1 MSDDDSAMLRN
12 RAMIVNNLAML
23 VKNKCNVS
31 ASLGGKETLL
41 TVLIAINHKEGT
53 IVLDYG
59 SSDFLNKKLLSVK
72 NPQFNT
78 VFNGIQVSFHVDQ
91 VRVGKYKGA
100 DCFMISIPD
109 SLYWYNRREY
119 YRVETPTLNP
129 AYIEV
134 ELAEPEENSSLEYKE
149 AFAVAIAKINDKL
162 LAAIQ
167 AEIAEE
173 QQAWQRAYQKMTI
186 DSKIKAKR
194 ERQIFEE
201 EREANPVVPDPKMAK
216 IVRLNLSDISMS
228 GCKLTNVDPEFSFFF
243 QEQSIFDDR
252 PLVMPHTTVKVTF
265 KVVSVRPGVTDKP
278 VGAANKPESFEE
290 LIGVEFLD
298 LPQSIEGAILRYV
311 QDIERQSGLLNN
323 A

>member
-59 SSDFLNKKLLSVK
+59 SSAYLNKKLLAVK
-72 NPQFNT
+72 NPKFNT
-78 VFNGIQVSFHVDQ
+78 VFNGIQVAFHVDQ
-91 VRVGKYKGA
+91 VTIGKFKGA
-100 DCFMISIPD
+100 DCFMIDIPD

-119 YRVETPTLNP
+119 YRVDTPTLNP
-129 AYIEV
+129 AYIEI
-134 ELAEPEENSSLEYKE
+134 EIAEPEEDAKLEYKE
-149 AFAVAIAKINDKL
+149 AYALATAKIQQKL

-167 AEIAEE
+167 EEIAEE

-194 ERQIFEE
+194 ERAIFEE
-201 EREANPVVPDPKMAK
+201 EREANPVVPDPKLAR
-216 IVRLNLSDISMS
+216 IIRLNLSDISMS
-228 GCKLTNVDPEFSFFF
+228 GCKLINTDPEFSYFL
-243 QEQSIFDDR
+243 QEQAIFDDR
-252 PLVMPHTTVKVTF
+252 PFVMPHVTVDVSF
-265 KVVSVRPGVTDKP
+265 KVLSVRLGVAFRAED
-278 VGAANKPESFEE
+278 FEE
-290 LIGVEFLD
+290 LVGVTFLD
-298 LPQSIEGAILRYV
+298 IPQSIEGAVLRYV

>member
-41 TVLIAINHKEGT
+41 AVLIAINHKEGT

-59 SSDFLNKKLLSVK
+59 SSAYLNKKLLAVK
-72 NPQFNT
+72 NPKFNT
-78 VFNGIQVSFHVDQ
+78 VFNGIQVAFHVDQ
-91 VRVGKYKGA
+91 VTIGKFKGA
-100 DCFMISIPD
+100 DCFMIDIPD

-119 YRVETPTLNP
+119 YRVDTPTLNP
-129 AYIEV
+129 AYIDIEI
-134 ELAEPEENSSLEYKE
+134 AEPEEDAKLEYKE
-149 AFAVAIAKINDKL
+149 AYALATAKIQQKL

-167 AEIAEE
+167 EEIAEE

-194 ERQIFEE
+194 ERAIFDE
-201 EREANPVVPDPKMAK
+201 EREANPVMPDPKLARM
-216 IVRLNLSDISMS
+216 VRLNLSDISMS
-228 GCKLTNVDPEFSFFF
+228 GCKLINTDPEFSFFL
-243 QEQSIFDDR
+243 QEQAIFDDR
-252 PLVMPHTTVKVTF
+252 PFVMPHVTVEVSF
-265 KVVSVRPGVTDKP
+265 KILSVRLGVAFRAED
-278 VGAANKPESFEE
+278 FEE
-290 LIGVEFLD
+290 LVGVTFLD
-298 LPQSIEGAILRYV
+298 IPQSIEGAVLRYV

>member
-1 MSDDDSAMLRN
+1 
-12 RAMIVNNLAML
+12 MIVNNLAML

-59 SSDFLNKKLLSVK
+59 SSAYLNKKLLAVR
-72 NPQFNT
+72 NPKFNT
-78 VFNGIQVSFHVDQ
+78 VFNGIQVAFHVDQ
-91 VRVGKYKGA
+91 VTIGKFKGA
-100 DCFMISIPD
+100 DCFMIDIPD

-119 YRVETPTLNP
+119 YRVDTPTLNP
-129 AYIEV
+129 AYIEI
-134 ELAEPEENSSLEYKE
+134 EIAEPEEDAKLEYKE
-149 AFAVAIAKINDKL
+149 AYALATAKIQQKL

-167 AEIAEE
+167 EEIAEE

-194 ERQIFEE
+194 ERAIFEE
-201 EREANPVVPDPKMAK
+201 EREANPVVPDPKLAR
-216 IVRLNLSDISMS
+216 IIRLNLSDISMS
-228 GCKLTNVDPEFSFFF
+228 GCKLINSDPEFSYFL
-243 QEQSIFDDR
+243 QEQTIFDDR
-252 PLVMPHTTVKVTF
+252 PFVMPHVTVEVSF
-265 KVVSVRPGVTDKP
+265 KILSVRLGVAFRAED
-278 VGAANKPESFEE
+278 FEE
-290 LIGVEFLD
+290 LVGVTFLD
-298 LPQSIEGAILRYV
+298 IPQSIEGAILRYV

>member
-59 SSDFLNKKLLSVK
+59 SSAYLNKKLLAVK
-72 NPQFNT
+72 NPKFNT
-78 VFNGIQVSFHVDQ
+78 VFNGIQVAFHVDQ
-91 VRVGKYKGA
+91 VTIGKFKGA
-100 DCFMISIPD
+100 DCFMIDIPD

-119 YRVETPTLNP
+119 YRVDTPTLNP
-129 AYIEV
+129 AYIEI
-134 ELAEPEENSSLEYKE
+134 EIAEPEEDAKLEYKE
-149 AFAVAIAKINDKL
+149 AYALATAKIQQKL

-167 AEIAEE
+167 EEIAEE

-194 ERQIFEE
+194 ERAIFEE
-201 EREANPVVPDPKMAK
+201 EREANPVVPDPKLARM
-216 IVRLNLSDISMS
+216 VRLNLSDISMS
-228 GCKLTNVDPEFSFFF
+228 GCKLINSDPEFSYFL
-243 QEQSIFDDR
+243 QEQTIFDDR
-252 PLVMPHTTVKVTF
+252 PFVMPHVTVEVSF
-265 KVVSVRPGVTDKP
+265 KILSVRLGVAFRAED
-278 VGAANKPESFEE
+278 FEE
-290 LIGVEFLD
+290 LVGVTFLD
-298 LPQSIEGAILRYV
+298 IPQSIEGAILRYV

>member
-59 SSDFLNKKLLSVK
+59 SSAYLNKKLLAVK
-72 NPQFNT
+72 NPKFNT
-78 VFNGIQVSFHVDQ
+78 VFNGIQVAFHVDQ
-91 VRVGKYKGA
+91 VTIGKFKGA
-100 DCFMISIPD
+100 DCFMIDIPD

-119 YRVETPTLNP
+119 YRVDTPTLNP
-129 AYIEV
+129 AYIEI
-134 ELAEPEENSSLEYKE
+134 EIAEPEEDAKLEYKE
-149 AFAVAIAKINDKL
+149 AYALATAKIQQKL

-167 AEIAEE
+167 EEIAEE

-194 ERQIFEE
+194 ERAIFEE
-201 EREANPVVPDPKMAK
+201 EREANPVVPDPKLAR
-216 IVRLNLSDISMS
+216 IIRLNLSDISMS
-228 GCKLTNVDPEFSFFF
+228 GCKLINSDPEFSYFL
-243 QEQSIFDDR
+243 QEQAIFDDR
-252 PLVMPHTTVKVTF
+252 PFVMPHVTVEVSF
-265 KVVSVRPGVTDKP
+265 KILSVRLGVAFRAED
-278 VGAANKPESFEE
+278 FEE
-290 LIGVEFLD
+290 LVGVTFLD
-298 LPQSIEGAILRYV
+298 IPQSIEGAILRYV

>member
-23 VKNKCNVS
+23 VKNKSNVS

-59 SSDFLNKKLLSVK
+59 SSDYLNKKLLSVK
-72 NPQFNT
+72 NPKFNT
-78 VFNGIQVSFHVDQ
+78 TFNGIQVAFHVDQ
-91 VRVGKYKGA
+91 VTIGKYKGA
-100 DCFMISIPD
+100 DCFMIDIPD

-119 YRVETPTLNP
+119 YRVDTPTLNP
-129 AYIEV
+129 AYIEI
-134 ELAEPEENSSLEYKE
+134 ELAEPEEDAKLEYKE
-149 AFAVAIAKINDKL
+149 AFALATAKINQKL
-162 LAAIQ
+162 LTDIQ
-167 AEIAEE
+167 NEIAEE

-194 ERQIFEE
+194 ERAIFEE
-201 EREANPVVPDPKMAK
+201 EREANPVVPDPKLARV
-216 IVRLNLSDISMS
+216 VRLSLSDISMS
-228 GCKLTNVDPEFSFFF
+228 GCKLTNVDPEFSYFL
-243 QEQSIFDDR
+243 QEQTIFDDR
-252 PLVMPHTTVKVTF
+252 PLVMPHVTVEVSF
-265 KVVSVRPGVTDKP
+265 KVVSLRLGVAFRAED
-278 VGAANKPESFEE
+278 FEE
-290 LIGVEFLD
+290 LAGVEFLD

>member
-59 SSDFLNKKLLSVK
+59 SSAYLNKKLLAVK
-72 NPQFNT
+72 NPKFNT
-78 VFNGIQVSFHVDQ
+78 VFNGIQVAFHVDQ
-91 VRVGKYKGA
+91 VTIGKFKGA
-100 DCFMISIPD
+100 DCFMIDIPD

-119 YRVETPTLNP
+119 YRVDTPTLNP
-129 AYIEV
+129 AYIEI
-134 ELAEPEENSSLEYKE
+134 EIAEPEEDAKLEYKE
-149 AFAVAIAKINDKL
+149 AYALATAKIQQKL

-167 AEIAEE
+167 EEIAEE

-194 ERQIFEE
+194 ERAIFEE
-201 EREANPVVPDPKMAK
+201 EREANPVVPDPKLARM
-216 IVRLNLSDISMS
+216 VRLNLSDISMS
-228 GCKLTNVDPEFSFFF
+228 GCKLINSDPEFSYFL
-243 QEQSIFDDR
+243 QEQTIFDDR
-252 PLVMPHTTVKVTF
+252 PFVMPHVTVEVSF
-265 KVVSVRPGVTDKP
+265 KILSVRLGVAFRAED
-278 VGAANKPESFEE
+278 FEE
-290 LIGVEFLD
+290 LVGVAFLD
-298 LPQSIEGAILRYV
+298 IPQSIEGAILRYV

>member
-59 SSDFLNKKLLSVK
+59 SSAYLNKKLLAVK
-72 NPQFNT
+72 NPKFNT
-78 VFNGIQVSFHVDQ
+78 VFIGIQVAFHVDQ
-91 VRVGKYKGA
+91 VTIGKFKGA
-100 DCFMISIPD
+100 DCFMIDIPD

-119 YRVETPTLNP
+119 YRVDTPTLNP
-129 AYIEV
+129 AYIEI
-134 ELAEPEENSSLEYKE
+134 EIAEPEEDAKLEYKE
-149 AFAVAIAKINDKL
+149 AYALATAKIQQKL

-167 AEIAEE
+167 EEIAEE

-194 ERQIFEE
+194 ERAIFDE
-201 EREANPVVPDPKMAK
+201 EREANPVVPDPKLARV
-216 IVRLNLSDISMS
+216 VRLNLSDISMS
-228 GCKLTNVDPEFSFFF
+228 GCKLINTDPEFSYFL
-243 QEQSIFDDR
+243 QEQTIFDDR
-252 PLVMPHTTVKVTF
+252 PFVMPHVTVEVSF
-265 KVVSVRPGVTDKP
+265 KVLSVRLGVAFRAED
-278 VGAANKPESFEE
+278 FEE
-290 LIGVEFLD
+290 LVGVTFLD
-298 LPQSIEGAILRYV
+298 IPQSIEGAVLRYV

>member
-59 SSDFLNKKLLSVK
+59 SSAYLNKKLLAVK
-72 NPQFNT
+72 NPKFNT
-78 VFNGIQVSFHVDQ
+78 VFNGIQVAFHVDQ
-91 VRVGKYKGA
+91 VTIGKFKGA
-100 DCFMISIPD
+100 DCFMIDIPD

-119 YRVETPTLNP
+119 YRVDTPTLNP
-129 AYIEV
+129 AYIEI
-134 ELAEPEENSSLEYKE
+134 EIAEPEEDAKLEYKE
-149 AFAVAIAKINDKL
+149 AYALATAKIQQKL

-167 AEIAEE
+167 EEIAEE

-194 ERQIFEE
+194 ERAIFDE
-201 EREANPVVPDPKMAK
+201 EREANPVMPDPKLARM
-216 IVRLNLSDISMS
+216 VRLNLSDISMS
-228 GCKLTNVDPEFSFFF
+228 GCKLINTDPEFSYFL
-243 QEQSIFDDR
+243 QEQTIFDDR
-252 PLVMPHTTVKVTF
+252 PFVMPHVTVEVSF
-265 KVVSVRPGVTDKP
+265 KVLSVRLGVAFRAED
-278 VGAANKPESFEE
+278 FEE
-290 LIGVEFLD
+290 LVGVTFLD
-298 LPQSIEGAILRYV
+298 IPQSIEGAVLRYV

>member
-59 SSDFLNKKLLSVK
+59 SSAYLNKKLLAVK
-72 NPQFNT
+72 NPKFNT
-78 VFNGIQVSFHVDQ
+78 VFNGIQVAFHVDQ
-91 VRVGKYKGA
+91 VTIGKFKGA
-100 DCFMISIPD
+100 DCFMIDIPD

-119 YRVETPTLNP
+119 YRVDTPTLNP
-129 AYIEV
+129 AYIEI
-134 ELAEPEENSSLEYKE
+134 EIAEPEEDAKLEYKE
-149 AFAVAIAKINDKL
+149 AYALATAKIQQKL

-167 AEIAEE
+167 EEIAEE

-194 ERQIFEE
+194 ERAIFEE
-201 EREANPVVPDPKMAK
+201 EREANPVVPDPKLARM
-216 IVRLNLSDISMS
+216 VRLNLSDISMS
-228 GCKLTNVDPEFSFFF
+228 GCKLINSDPEFSYFL
-243 QEQSIFDDR
+243 QEQAIFDDR
-252 PLVMPHTTVKVTF
+252 PFVMPHVTVEVSF
-265 KVVSVRPGVTDKP
+265 KILSVRLGVAFRAED
-278 VGAANKPESFEE
+278 FEE
-290 LIGVEFLD
+290 LVGVTFLD
-298 LPQSIEGAILRYV
+298 IPQSIEGAVLRYV

>member
-59 SSDFLNKKLLSVK
+59 SSAYLNKKLLAVK
-72 NPQFNT
+72 NPKFNT
-78 VFNGIQVSFHVDQ
+78 VFNGIQVAFHVDQ
-91 VRVGKYKGA
+91 VTIGKFKGA
-100 DCFMISIPD
+100 DCFMIDIPD

-119 YRVETPTLNP
+119 YRVDTPTLNP
-129 AYIEV
+129 AYIDIEI
-134 ELAEPEENSSLEYKE
+134 AEPEEDAKLEYKE
-149 AFAVAIAKINDKL
+149 AYALATAKIQQKL

-167 AEIAEE
+167 EEIAEE

-194 ERQIFEE
+194 ERAIFEE
-201 EREANPVVPDPKMAK
+201 EREANPVVPDPKLARM
-216 IVRLNLSDISMS
+216 VRLNLSDISMS
-228 GCKLTNVDPEFSFFF
+228 GCKLINSDPEFSYFL
-243 QEQSIFDDR
+243 QEQAIFDDR
-252 PLVMPHTTVKVTF
+252 PFVMPHVTVEVSF
-265 KVVSVRPGVTDKP
+265 KILSVRLGVAFRAED
-278 VGAANKPESFEE
+278 FEE
-290 LIGVEFLD
+290 LVGVTFLD
-298 LPQSIEGAILRYV
+298 IPQSIEGAILRYV

>member
-59 SSDFLNKKLLSVK
+59 SSAYLNKKLLAVK
-72 NPQFNT
+72 NPKFNT
-78 VFNGIQVSFHVDQ
+78 VFNGIQVAFHVDQ
-91 VRVGKYKGA
+91 VTIGKFKGA
-100 DCFMISIPD
+100 DCFMIDIPD

-119 YRVETPTLNP
+119 YRVDTPTLNP
-129 AYIEV
+129 AYIEI
-134 ELAEPEENSSLEYKE
+134 EIAEPEEDAKLEYKE
-149 AFAVAIAKINDKL
+149 AYALATAKIQQKL

-167 AEIAEE
+167 EEIAEE

-194 ERQIFEE
+194 ERAIFEE
-201 EREANPVVPDPKMAK
+201 EREANPVVPDPKLARM
-216 IVRLNLSDISMS
+216 VRLNLSDISMS
-228 GCKLTNVDPEFSFFF
+228 GCKLINSDPEFSYFL
-243 QEQSIFDDR
+243 QEQTIFDDR
-252 PLVMPHTTVKVTF
+252 PFVMPHVTVEVSF
-265 KVVSVRPGVTDKP
+265 KILSVRLGVAFRAED
-278 VGAANKPESFEE
+278 FEE
-290 LIGVEFLD
+290 LVGVTFLD
-298 LPQSIEGAILRYV
+298 IPQSIEGAVLRYV

>member
-59 SSDFLNKKLLSVK
+59 SSAYLNKKLLAVK
-72 NPQFNT
+72 NPKFNT
-78 VFNGIQVSFHVDQ
+78 VFNGIQVAFHVDQ
-91 VRVGKYKGA
+91 VTIGKFKGA
-100 DCFMISIPD
+100 DCFMIDIPD

-119 YRVETPTLNP
+119 YRVDTPTLNP
-129 AYIEV
+129 AYIEI
-134 ELAEPEENSSLEYKE
+134 EIAEPEEDAKLEYKE
-149 AFAVAIAKINDKL
+149 AYALATAKIQQKL

-167 AEIAEE
+167 EEIAEE

-194 ERQIFEE
+194 ERAIFDE
-201 EREANPVVPDPKMAK
+201 EREANPVVPDPKLARV
-216 IVRLNLSDISMS
+216 VRLNLSDISMS
-228 GCKLTNVDPEFSFFF
+228 GCKLINTDPEFSYFL
-243 QEQSIFDDR
+243 QEQTIFDDR
-252 PLVMPHTTVKVTF
+252 PFVMPHVTVEVSF
-265 KVVSVRPGVTDKP
+265 KILSVRLGVAFRAED
-278 VGAANKPESFEE
+278 FEE
-290 LIGVEFLD
+290 LVGVTFLD
-298 LPQSIEGAILRYV
+298 IPQSIEGAILRYV

>member
-59 SSDFLNKKLLSVK
+59 SSAYLNKKLLAVK
-72 NPQFNT
+72 NPKFNT
-78 VFNGIQVSFHVDQ
+78 VFNGIQVAFHVDQ
-91 VRVGKYKGA
+91 VTIGKFKGA
-100 DCFMISIPD
+100 DCFMIDIPD

-119 YRVETPTLNP
+119 YRVDTPTLNP
-129 AYIEV
+129 AYIDIEI
-134 ELAEPEENSSLEYKE
+134 AEPEEDAKLEYKE
-149 AFAVAIAKINDKL
+149 AYALATAKIQQKL

-167 AEIAEE
+167 EEIAEE

-194 ERQIFEE
+194 ERAIFDE
-201 EREANPVVPDPKMAK
+201 EREANPVMPDPKLARM
-216 IVRLNLSDISMS
+216 VRLNLSDISMS
-228 GCKLTNVDPEFSFFF
+228 GCKLINSDPEFSYFL
-243 QEQSIFDDR
+243 QEQAIFDDR
-252 PLVMPHTTVKVTF
+252 PFVMPHVTVEVSF
-265 KVVSVRPGVTDKP
+265 KILSVRLGVAFRAED
-278 VGAANKPESFEE
+278 FEE
-290 LIGVEFLD
+290 LVGVTFLD
-298 LPQSIEGAILRYV
+298 IPQSIEGAILRYV

>member
-1 MSDDDSAMLRN
+1 
-12 RAMIVNNLAML
+12 MIVNNLAML

-59 SSDFLNKKLLSVK
+59 SSAYLNKKLLAVK
-72 NPQFNT
+72 NPKFNT
-78 VFNGIQVSFHVDQ
+78 VFNGIQVAFHVDQ
-91 VRVGKYKGA
+91 VTIGKFKGA
-100 DCFMISIPD
+100 DCFMIDIPD

-119 YRVETPTLNP
+119 YRVDTPTLNP
-129 AYIEV
+129 AYIEI
-134 ELAEPEENSSLEYKE
+134 EIAEPEEDAKLEYKE
-149 AFAVAIAKINDKL
+149 AYALATAKIQQKL

-167 AEIAEE
+167 EEIAEE

-194 ERQIFEE
+194 ERAIFEE
-201 EREANPVVPDPKMAK
+201 EREANPVVPDPKLAR
-216 IVRLNLSDISMS
+216 IIRLNLSDISMS
-228 GCKLTNVDPEFSFFF
+228 GCKLINSDPEFSYFL
-243 QEQSIFDDR
+243 QEQTIFDDR
-252 PLVMPHTTVKVTF
+252 PFVMPHVTVDVSF
-265 KVVSVRPGVTDKP
+265 KVLSVRLGVAFRAED
-278 VGAANKPESFEE
+278 FEE
-290 LIGVEFLD
+290 LVGVAFLD
-298 LPQSIEGAILRYV
+298 IPQSIEGAILRYV

>member
-59 SSDFLNKKLLSVK
+59 SSAYLNKKLLAVK
-72 NPQFNT
+72 NPKFNT
-78 VFNGIQVSFHVDQ
+78 VFNGIQVAFHVDQ
-91 VRVGKYKGA
+91 VTIGKFKGA
-100 DCFMISIPD
+100 DCFMIDIPD

-119 YRVETPTLNP
+119 YRVDTPTLNP
-129 AYIEV
+129 AYIEI
-134 ELAEPEENSSLEYKE
+134 EIAEPEEDAKLEYKE
-149 AFAVAIAKINDKL
+149 AYALATAKIQQKL

-167 AEIAEE
+167 EEIAEE

-194 ERQIFEE
+194 ERAIFEE
-201 EREANPVVPDPKMAK
+201 EREANPVVPDPKLAR
-216 IVRLNLSDISMS
+216 IIRLNLSDISMS
-228 GCKLTNVDPEFSFFF
+228 GCKLINSDPEFSYFL
-243 QEQSIFDDR
+243 QEQAIFDDR
-252 PLVMPHTTVKVTF
+252 PFVMPHVTVEVSF
-265 KVVSVRPGVTDKP
+265 KILSVRLGVAFRAED
-278 VGAANKPESFEE
+278 FEE
-290 LIGVEFLD
+290 LVGVAFLD
-298 LPQSIEGAILRYV
+298 IPQSIEGAILRYV

>member
-1 MSDDDSAMLRN
+1 
-12 RAMIVNNLAML
+12 MIVNNLAML

-59 SSDFLNKKLLSVK
+59 SSAYLNKKLLAVK
-72 NPQFNT
+72 NPKFNT
-78 VFNGIQVSFHVDQ
+78 VFNGIQVAFHVDQ
-91 VRVGKYKGA
+91 VTIGKFKGA
-100 DCFMISIPD
+100 DCFMIDIPD

-119 YRVETPTLNP
+119 YRVDTPTLNP
-129 AYIEV
+129 AYIEI
-134 ELAEPEENSSLEYKE
+134 EIAEPEEDAKLEYKE
-149 AFAVAIAKINDKL
+149 AYALATAKIQQKL

-167 AEIAEE
+167 EEIAEE

-194 ERQIFEE
+194 ERAIFEE
-201 EREANPVVPDPKMAK
+201 EREANPVVPDPKLAR
-216 IVRLNLSDISMS
+216 IIRLNLSDISMS
-228 GCKLTNVDPEFSFFF
+228 GCKLINSDPEFSYFL
-243 QEQSIFDDR
+243 QEQTIFDDR
-252 PLVMPHTTVKVTF
+252 PFVMPHVTVEVSF
-265 KVVSVRPGVTDKP
+265 KILSVRLGVAFRAED
-278 VGAANKPESFEE
+278 FEE
-290 LIGVEFLD
+290 LVGVTFLD
-298 LPQSIEGAILRYV
+298 IPQSIEGAILRYV

>member
-59 SSDFLNKKLLSVK
+59 SSAYLNKKLLNVK
-72 NPQFNT
+72 NPKFNT
-78 VFNGIQVSFHVDQ
+78 VFNGIQVAFHVDQ
-91 VRVGKYKGA
+91 VTIGKFKGA
-100 DCFMISIPD
+100 DCFMIDIPD

-119 YRVETPTLNP
+119 YRVDTPTLNP
-129 AYIEV
+129 AYIEI
-134 ELAEPEENSSLEYKE
+134 EIAEPEEDAKLEYKE
-149 AFAVAIAKINDKL
+149 AYALATAKIQQKL

-167 AEIAEE
+167 EEIAEE

-194 ERQIFEE
+194 ERAIFDE
-201 EREANPVVPDPKMAK
+201 EREANPVMPDPKLARM
-216 IVRLNLSDISMS
+216 VRLNLSDISMS
-228 GCKLTNVDPEFSFFF
+228 GCKLINTDPEFSYFL
-243 QEQSIFDDR
+243 QEQAIFDDR
-252 PLVMPHTTVKVTF
+252 PFVMPHVTVEVSF
-265 KVVSVRPGVTDKP
+265 KILSVRLGVAFRAED
-278 VGAANKPESFEE
+278 FEE
-290 LIGVEFLD
+290 LVGVTFLD
-298 LPQSIEGAILRYV
+298 IPQSIEGAVLRYV

>member
-59 SSDFLNKKLLSVK
+59 SSAYLNKKLLAVK
-72 NPQFNT
+72 NPKFNT
-78 VFNGIQVSFHVDQ
+78 VFNGIQVAFHVDQ
-91 VRVGKYKGA
+91 VTIGKFKGA
-100 DCFMISIPD
+100 DCFMIDIPD

-119 YRVETPTLNP
+119 YRVDTPTLNP
-129 AYIEV
+129 AYIEI
-134 ELAEPEENSSLEYKE
+134 EIAEPEEDAKLEYKE
-149 AFAVAIAKINDKL
+149 AYALATAKIQQKL

-167 AEIAEE
+167 EEIAEE

-194 ERQIFEE
+194 ERAIFEE
-201 EREANPVVPDPKMAK
+201 EREANPVVPDPKLARM
-216 IVRLNLSDISMS
+216 VRLNLSDISMS
-228 GCKLTNVDPEFSFFF
+228 GCKLINTDPEFSYFL
-243 QEQSIFDDR
+243 QEQTIFDDR
-252 PLVMPHTTVKVTF
+252 PFVMPHVTVEVSF
-265 KVVSVRPGVTDKP
+265 KILSVRLGVAFRAED
-278 VGAANKPESFEE
+278 FEE
-290 LIGVEFLD
+290 LVGVTFLD
-298 LPQSIEGAILRYV
+298 IPQSIEGAILRYV

>member
-59 SSDFLNKKLLSVK
+59 SSAYLNKKLLAVK
-72 NPQFNT
+72 NPKFNT
-78 VFNGIQVSFHVDQ
+78 VFNGIQVAFHVDQ
-91 VRVGKYKGA
+91 VTIGKFKGA
-100 DCFMISIPD
+100 DCFMIDIPD

-119 YRVETPTLNP
+119 YRVDTPTLNP
-129 AYIEV
+129 AYIDIEI
-134 ELAEPEENSSLEYKE
+134 AEPEEDAKLEYKE
-149 AFAVAIAKINDKL
+149 AYALATAKIQQKL

-167 AEIAEE
+167 EEIAEE

-194 ERQIFEE
+194 ERAIFEE
-201 EREANPVVPDPKMAK
+201 EREANPVVPDPKLARV
-216 IVRLNLSDISMS
+216 VRLNLSDISMS
-228 GCKLTNVDPEFSFFF
+228 GCKLINTDPEFSYFL
-243 QEQSIFDDR
+243 QEQAIFDDR
-252 PLVMPHTTVKVTF
+252 PFVMPHVTVEVSF
-265 KVVSVRPGVTDKP
+265 KILSVRLGVAFRAED
-278 VGAANKPESFEE
+278 FEE
-290 LIGVEFLD
+290 LVGVTFLD
-298 LPQSIEGAILRYV
+298 IPQSIEGAVLRYV

>member
-59 SSDFLNKKLLSVK
+59 SSAYLNKKLLAVK
-72 NPQFNT
+72 NPKFNT
-78 VFNGIQVSFHVDQ
+78 VFNGIQVAFHVDQ
-91 VRVGKYKGA
+91 VTIGKFKGA
-100 DCFMISIPD
+100 DCFMIDIPD

-119 YRVETPTLNP
+119 YRVDTPTLNP
-129 AYIEV
+129 AYIEI
-134 ELAEPEENSSLEYKE
+134 EIAEPEEDAKLEYKE
-149 AFAVAIAKINDKL
+149 AYALATAKIQQKL

-167 AEIAEE
+167 EEIAEE

-194 ERQIFEE
+194 ERAIFEE
-201 EREANPVVPDPKMAK
+201 EREANPVVPDPKLARM
-216 IVRLNLSDISMS
+216 VRLNLSDISMS
-228 GCKLTNVDPEFSFFF
+228 GCKLINSDPEFSYFL
-243 QEQSIFDDR
+243 QEQTIFDDR
-252 PLVMPHTTVKVTF
+252 PFVMPHVTVDVSF
-265 KVVSVRPGVTDKP
+265 KVLSVRLGVAFRAED
-278 VGAANKPESFEE
+278 FEE
-290 LIGVEFLD
+290 LVGVAFLD
-298 LPQSIEGAILRYV
+298 IPQSIEGAILRYV

>member
-59 SSDFLNKKLLSVK
+59 SSAYLNKKLLAVK
-72 NPQFNT
+72 NPKFNT
-78 VFNGIQVSFHVDQ
+78 VFNGIQVAFHVDQ
-91 VRVGKYKGA
+91 VTIGKFKGA
-100 DCFMISIPD
+100 DCFMIDIPD

-119 YRVETPTLNP
+119 YRVDTPTLNP
-129 AYIEV
+129 AYIEI
-134 ELAEPEENSSLEYKE
+134 EIAEPEEDAKLEYKE
-149 AFAVAIAKINDKL
+149 AYALATAKIQQKL

-167 AEIAEE
+167 EEIAEE

-194 ERQIFEE
+194 ERAIFEE
-201 EREANPVVPDPKMAK
+201 EREANPVVPDPKLAR
-216 IVRLNLSDISMS
+216 IIRLNLSDISMS
-228 GCKLTNVDPEFSFFF
+228 GCKLINSDPEFSYFL
-243 QEQSIFDDR
+243 QEQAIFDDR
-252 PLVMPHTTVKVTF
+252 PFVMPHVTVEVSF
-265 KVVSVRPGVTDKP
+265 KILSVRLGVAFRAED
-278 VGAANKPESFEE
+278 FEE
-290 LIGVEFLD
+290 LVGVTFLD
-298 LPQSIEGAILRYV
+298 IPQSIEGAVLRYV

>member
-59 SSDFLNKKLLSVK
+59 SSAYLNKKLLAVK
-72 NPQFNT
+72 NPKFNT
-78 VFNGIQVSFHVDQ
+78 VFNGIQVAFHVDQ
-91 VRVGKYKGA
+91 VTIGKFKGA
-100 DCFMISIPD
+100 DCFMIDIPD

-119 YRVETPTLNP
+119 YRVDTPTLNP
-129 AYIEV
+129 AYIDIEI
-134 ELAEPEENSSLEYKE
+134 AEPEEDAKLEYKE
-149 AFAVAIAKINDKL
+149 AYALATAKIQQKL

-167 AEIAEE
+167 EEIAEE

-194 ERQIFEE
+194 ERAIFDE
-201 EREANPVVPDPKMAK
+201 EREANPVVPDPKLARV
-216 IVRLNLSDISMS
+216 VRLNLSDISMS
-228 GCKLTNVDPEFSFFF
+228 GCKLVNTDPEFSYFL
-243 QEQSIFDDR
+243 QEQTIFDDR
-252 PLVMPHTTVKVTF
+252 PFVMPHVTVEVSF
-265 KVVSVRPGVTDKP
+265 KVLSVRLGVAFRAED
-278 VGAANKPESFEE
+278 FEE
-290 LIGVEFLD
+290 LVGVTFLD
-298 LPQSIEGAILRYV
+298 IPQSIEGAILRYV

>member
-59 SSDFLNKKLLSVK
+59 SSAYLNKKLLAVK
-72 NPQFNT
+72 NPKFNT
-78 VFNGIQVSFHVDQ
+78 VFNGIQVAFHVDQ
-91 VRVGKYKGA
+91 VTIGKFKGA
-100 DCFMISIPD
+100 DCFMIDIPD

-119 YRVETPTLNP
+119 YRVDTPTLNP
-129 AYIEV
+129 AYIEI
-134 ELAEPEENSSLEYKE
+134 EIAEPEEDAKLEYKE
-149 AFAVAIAKINDKL
+149 AYALATAKIQQKL

-167 AEIAEE
+167 EEIAEE

-194 ERQIFEE
+194 ERAIFEE
-201 EREANPVVPDPKMAK
+201 EREANPVVPDPKLARV
-216 IVRLNLSDISMS
+216 VRLNLSDISMS
-228 GCKLTNVDPEFSFFF
+228 GCKLINTDPEFSYFL
-243 QEQSIFDDR
+243 QEQAIFDDR
-252 PLVMPHTTVKVTF
+252 PFVMPHVTVEVSF
-265 KVVSVRPGVTDKP
+265 KVLSVRLGVAFRAED
-278 VGAANKPESFEE
+278 FEE
-290 LIGVEFLD
+290 LVGVTFLD
-298 LPQSIEGAILRYV
+298 IPQSIEGAILRYV

>member
-59 SSDFLNKKLLSVK
+59 SSAYLNKKLLAVK
-72 NPQFNT
+72 NPKFNT
-78 VFNGIQVSFHVDQ
+78 VFNGIQVAFHVDQ
-91 VRVGKYKGA
+91 VTIGKFKGA
-100 DCFMISIPD
+100 DCFMIDIPD

-119 YRVETPTLNP
+119 YRVDTPTLNP
-129 AYIEV
+129 AYIEI
-134 ELAEPEENSSLEYKE
+134 EIAEPEEDAKLEYKE
-149 AFAVAIAKINDKL
+149 AYALATAKIQQKL

-167 AEIAEE
+167 EEIAEE

-194 ERQIFEE
+194 ERAIFDE
-201 EREANPVVPDPKMAK
+201 EREANPVVPDPKLARV
-216 IVRLNLSDISMS
+216 VRLNLSDISMS
-228 GCKLTNVDPEFSFFF
+228 GCKLINTDPEFSYFL
-243 QEQSIFDDR
+243 QEQTIFDDR
-252 PLVMPHTTVKVTF
+252 PFVMPHVTVEVSF
-265 KVVSVRPGVTDKP
+265 KVLSVRLGVAFRAED
-278 VGAANKPESFEE
+278 FEE
-290 LIGVEFLD
+290 LVGVTFLD
-298 LPQSIEGAILRYV
+298 IPQSIEGAILRYV

>member
-59 SSDFLNKKLLSVK
+59 SSAYLNKKLLAVK
-72 NPQFNT
+72 NPKFNT
-78 VFNGIQVSFHVDQ
+78 VFNGIQVAFHVDQ
-91 VRVGKYKGA
+91 VTIGKFKGA
-100 DCFMISIPD
+100 DCFMIDIPD

-119 YRVETPTLNP
+119 YRVDTPTLNP
-129 AYIEV
+129 AYIEI
-134 ELAEPEENSSLEYKE
+134 EIAEPEEDAKLEYKE
-149 AFAVAIAKINDKL
+149 AYALATAKIQQKL

-167 AEIAEE
+167 EEIAEE

-194 ERQIFEE
+194 ERAIFEE
-201 EREANPVVPDPKMAK
+201 EREANPVVPDPKLAR
-216 IVRLNLSDISMS
+216 IIRLNLSDISMS
-228 GCKLTNVDPEFSFFF
+228 GCKLINSDPEFSYFL
-243 QEQSIFDDR
+243 QEQTIFDDR
-252 PLVMPHTTVKVTF
+252 PFVMPHVTVDVSF
-265 KVVSVRPGVTDKP
+265 KVLSVRLGVAFRAED
-278 VGAANKPESFEE
+278 FEE
-290 LIGVEFLD
+290 LVGVTFLD
-298 LPQSIEGAILRYV
+298 IPQSIEGAVLRYV

>member
-59 SSDFLNKKLLSVK
+59 SSAYLNKKLLAVK
-72 NPQFNT
+72 NPKFNT
-78 VFNGIQVSFHVDQ
+78 VFNGIQVAFHVDQ
-91 VRVGKYKGA
+91 VTIGKFKGA
-100 DCFMISIPD
+100 DCFMIDIPD

-119 YRVETPTLNP
+119 YRVDTPTLNP
-129 AYIEV
+129 AYIEI
-134 ELAEPEENSSLEYKE
+134 EIAEPEEDAKLEYKE
-149 AFAVAIAKINDKL
+149 AYALATAKIQQKL

-167 AEIAEE
+167 EEIAEE

-194 ERQIFEE
+194 ERAIFEE
-201 EREANPVVPDPKMAK
+201 EREANPVVPDPKLAR
-216 IVRLNLSDISMS
+216 IIRLNLSDISMS
-228 GCKLTNVDPEFSFFF
+228 GCKLINSDPEFSYFL
-243 QEQSIFDDR
+243 QEQTIFDDR
-252 PLVMPHTTVKVTF
+252 PFVMPHVTVEVSF
-265 KVVSVRPGVTDKP
+265 KILSVRLGVAFRAED
-278 VGAANKPESFEE
+278 FEE
-290 LIGVEFLD
+290 LVGVTFLD
-298 LPQSIEGAILRYV
+298 IPQSIEGAILRYV

>member
-59 SSDFLNKKLLSVK
+59 SSAYLNKKLLAVK
-72 NPQFNT
+72 NPKFNT
-78 VFNGIQVSFHVDQ
+78 VFNSIQVAFHVDQ
-91 VRVGKYKGA
+91 VTIGKFKGA
-100 DCFMISIPD
+100 DCFMIDIPD

-119 YRVETPTLNP
+119 YRVDTPTLNP
-129 AYIEV
+129 AYIDIEI
-134 ELAEPEENSSLEYKE
+134 AEPEEDAKLEYKE
-149 AFAVAIAKINDKL
+149 AYALATAKIQQKL

-167 AEIAEE
+167 EEIAEE

-194 ERQIFEE
+194 ERAIFDE
-201 EREANPVVPDPKMAK
+201 EREANPVMPDPKLARM
-216 IVRLNLSDISMS
+216 VRLNLSDISMS
-228 GCKLTNVDPEFSFFF
+228 GCKLINTDPEFSFFL
-243 QEQSIFDDR
+243 QEQAIFDDR
-252 PLVMPHTTVKVTF
+252 PFVMPHVTVEVSF
-265 KVVSVRPGVTDKP
+265 KILSVRLGVAFRAED
-278 VGAANKPESFEE
+278 FEE
-290 LIGVEFLD
+290 LVGVTFLD
-298 LPQSIEGAILRYV
+298 IPQSIEGAVLRYV

>member
-59 SSDFLNKKLLSVK
+59 SSAYLNKKLLAVK
-72 NPQFNT
+72 NPKFNT
-78 VFNGIQVSFHVDQ
+78 VFNGIQVAFHVDQ
-91 VRVGKYKGA
+91 VTIGKFKGA
-100 DCFMISIPD
+100 DCFMIDIPD

-119 YRVETPTLNP
+119 YRVDTPTLNP
-129 AYIEV
+129 AYIEI
-134 ELAEPEENSSLEYKE
+134 EIAEPEEDAKLEYKE
-149 AFAVAIAKINDKL
+149 AYALATAKIQQKL

-167 AEIAEE
+167 EEIAEE

-194 ERQIFEE
+194 ERAIFDE
-201 EREANPVVPDPKMAK
+201 EREANPVMPDPKLARM
-216 IVRLNLSDISMS
+216 VRLNLSDISMS
-228 GCKLTNVDPEFSFFF
+228 GCKLINTDPEFSYFL
-243 QEQSIFDDR
+243 QEQTIFDDR
-252 PLVMPHTTVKVTF
+252 PFVMPHVTVEVSF
-265 KVVSVRPGVTDKP
+265 KILSVRLGVAFRAED
-278 VGAANKPESFEE
+278 FEE
-290 LIGVEFLD
+290 LVGVTFLD
-298 LPQSIEGAILRYV
+298 IPQSIEGAVLRYV

>member
-59 SSDFLNKKLLSVK
+59 SSAYLNKKLLAVK
-72 NPQFNT
+72 NPKFNT
-78 VFNGIQVSFHVDQ
+78 VFNGIQVAFHVDQ
-91 VRVGKYKGA
+91 VTIGKFKGA
-100 DCFMISIPD
+100 DCFMIDIPD

-119 YRVETPTLNP
+119 YRVDTPTLNP
-129 AYIEV
+129 AYIEI
-134 ELAEPEENSSLEYKE
+134 EIAEPEEDAKLEYKE
-149 AFAVAIAKINDKL
+149 AYALATAKIQQKL

-167 AEIAEE
+167 EEIAEE

-194 ERQIFEE
+194 ERAIFDE
-201 EREANPVVPDPKMAK
+201 EREANPVMPDPKLARM
-216 IVRLNLSDISMS
+216 VRLNLSDISMS
-228 GCKLTNVDPEFSFFF
+228 GCKLINTDPEFSYFL
-243 QEQSIFDDR
+243 QEQAIFDDR
-252 PLVMPHTTVKVTF
+252 PFVMPHVTVEVSF
-265 KVVSVRPGVTDKP
+265 KILSVRLGVAFRAED
-278 VGAANKPESFEE
+278 FEE
-290 LIGVEFLD
+290 LVGVTFLD
-298 LPQSIEGAILRYV
+298 IPQSIEGAVLRYV

>member
-59 SSDFLNKKLLSVK
+59 SSAYLNKKLLAVK
-72 NPQFNT
+72 NPKFNT
-78 VFNGIQVSFHVDQ
+78 VFNGIQVAFHVDQ
-91 VRVGKYKGA
+91 VTIGKFKGA
-100 DCFMISIPD
+100 DCFMIDIPD

-119 YRVETPTLNP
+119 YRVDTPTLNP
-129 AYIEV
+129 AYIDIEI
-134 ELAEPEENSSLEYKE
+134 AEPEEDAKLEYKE
-149 AFAVAIAKINDKL
+149 AYALATAKIQQKL

-167 AEIAEE
+167 EEIAEE

-194 ERQIFEE
+194 ERAIFDE
-201 EREANPVVPDPKMAK
+201 EREANPVMPDPKLARM
-216 IVRLNLSDISMS
+216 VRLNLSDISMS
-228 GCKLTNVDPEFSFFF
+228 GCKLINSDPEFSYFL
-243 QEQSIFDDR
+243 QEQTIFDDR
-252 PLVMPHTTVKVTF
+252 PFVMPHVTVDVSF
-265 KVVSVRPGVTDKP
+265 KVLSVRLGVAFRAED
-278 VGAANKPESFEE
+278 FEE
-290 LIGVEFLD
+290 LVGVAFLD
-298 LPQSIEGAILRYV
+298 IPQSIEGAILRYV

>member
-1 MSDDDSAMLRN
+1 
-12 RAMIVNNLAML
+12 MIVNNLAML

-59 SSDFLNKKLLSVK
+59 SSAYLNKKLLAVK
-72 NPQFNT
+72 NPKFNT
-78 VFNGIQVSFHVDQ
+78 VFNGIQVAFHVDQ
-91 VRVGKYKGA
+91 VTIGKFKGA
-100 DCFMISIPD
+100 DCFMIDIPD

-119 YRVETPTLNP
+119 YRVDTPTLNP
-129 AYIEV
+129 AYIDIEI
-134 ELAEPEENSSLEYKE
+134 AEPEEDAKLEYKE
-149 AFAVAIAKINDKL
+149 AYALATAKIQQKL

-167 AEIAEE
+167 EEIAEE

-194 ERQIFEE
+194 ERAIFDE
-201 EREANPVVPDPKMAK
+201 EREANPVMPDPKLARM
-216 IVRLNLSDISMS
+216 VRLNLSDISMS
-228 GCKLTNVDPEFSFFF
+228 GCKLINSDPEFSYFL
-243 QEQSIFDDR
+243 QEQAIFDDR
-252 PLVMPHTTVKVTF
+252 PFVMPHVTVEVSF
-265 KVVSVRPGVTDKP
+265 KILSVRLGVAFRAED
-278 VGAANKPESFEE
+278 FEE
-290 LIGVEFLD
+290 LVGVTFLD
-298 LPQSIEGAILRYV
+298 IPQSIEGAVLRYV

>member
-59 SSDFLNKKLLSVK
+59 SSAYLNKKLLAVK
-72 NPQFNT
+72 NPKFNT
-78 VFNGIQVSFHVDQ
+78 VFNGIQVAFHVDQ
-91 VRVGKYKGA
+91 VTIGKFKGA
-100 DCFMISIPD
+100 DCFMIDIPD

-119 YRVETPTLNP
+119 YRVDTPTLNP
-129 AYIEV
+129 AYIEI
-134 ELAEPEENSSLEYKE
+134 EIAEPEEDAKLEYKE
-149 AFAVAIAKINDKL
+149 AYALATAKIQQKL

-167 AEIAEE
+167 EEIAEE

-194 ERQIFEE
+194 ERAIFEE
-201 EREANPVVPDPKMAK
+201 EREANPVVPDPKLARM
-216 IVRLNLSDISMS
+216 VRLNLSDISMS
-228 GCKLTNVDPEFSFFF
+228 GCKLINSDPEFSYFL
-243 QEQSIFDDR
+243 QEQAIFDDR
-252 PLVMPHTTVKVTF
+252 PFVMPHVTVEVSF
-265 KVVSVRPGVTDKP
+265 KILSVRLGVAFRAED
-278 VGAANKPESFEE
+278 FEE
-290 LIGVEFLD
+290 LVGVTFLD
-298 LPQSIEGAILRYV
+298 IPQSIEGAILRYV

>member
-59 SSDFLNKKLLSVK
+59 SSAYLNKKLLAVK
-72 NPQFNT
+72 NPKFNT
-78 VFNGIQVSFHVDQ
+78 VFNGIQVAFHVDQ
-91 VRVGKYKGA
+91 VTIGKFKGA
-100 DCFMISIPD
+100 DCFMIDIPD

-119 YRVETPTLNP
+119 YRVDTPTLNP
-129 AYIEV
+129 AYIDIEI
-134 ELAEPEENSSLEYKE
+134 AEPEEDAKLEYKE
-149 AFAVAIAKINDKL
+149 AFALATAKIQQKL

-167 AEIAEE
+167 EEIAEE

-194 ERQIFEE
+194 ERAIFDE
-201 EREANPVVPDPKMAK
+201 EREANPVMPDPKLARM
-216 IVRLNLSDISMS
+216 VRLNLSDISMS
-228 GCKLTNVDPEFSFFF
+228 GCKLINTDPEFSYFL
-243 QEQSIFDDR
+243 QEQAIFDDR
-252 PLVMPHTTVKVTF
+252 PFVMPHVTVEVSF
-265 KVVSVRPGVTDKP
+265 KILSVRLGVAFRAED
-278 VGAANKPESFEE
+278 FEE
-290 LIGVEFLD
+290 LVGVTFLD
-298 LPQSIEGAILRYV
+298 IPQSIEGAVLRYV

>member
-59 SSDFLNKKLLSVK
+59 SSAYLNKKLLAVK
-72 NPQFNT
+72 NPKFNT
-78 VFNGIQVSFHVDQ
+78 VFNGIQVAFHVDQ
-91 VRVGKYKGA
+91 VTIGKFKGA
-100 DCFMISIPD
+100 DCFMIDIPD

-119 YRVETPTLNP
+119 YRVDTPTLNP
-129 AYIEV
+129 AYIEI
-134 ELAEPEENSSLEYKE
+134 EIAEPEEDAKLEYKE
-149 AFAVAIAKINDKL
+149 AYALATAKIQQKL

-167 AEIAEE
+167 EEIAEE

-194 ERQIFEE
+194 ERAIFDE
-201 EREANPVVPDPKMAK
+201 EREANPVVPDPKLARV
-216 IVRLNLSDISMS
+216 VRLNLSDISMS
-228 GCKLTNVDPEFSFFF
+228 GCKLINSDPEFSYFL
-243 QEQSIFDDR
+243 QEQAIFDDR
-252 PLVMPHTTVKVTF
+252 PFVMPHVTVEVSF
-265 KVVSVRPGVTDKP
+265 KILSVRLGVAFRAED
-278 VGAANKPESFEE
+278 FEE
-290 LIGVEFLD
+290 LVGVTFLD
-298 LPQSIEGAILRYV
+298 IPQSIEGAVLRYV

>member
-59 SSDFLNKKLLSVK
+59 SSAYLNKKLLAVK
-72 NPQFNT
+72 NPKFNT
-78 VFNGIQVSFHVDQ
+78 VFNGIQVAFHVDQ
-91 VRVGKYKGA
+91 VTIGKFKGA
-100 DCFMISIPD
+100 DCFMIDIPD

-119 YRVETPTLNP
+119 YRVDTPTLNP
-129 AYIEV
+129 AYIDIEI
-134 ELAEPEENSSLEYKE
+134 AEPEEDAKLEYKE
-149 AFAVAIAKINDKL
+149 AYALATAKIQQKL

-167 AEIAEE
+167 EEIAEE

-194 ERQIFEE
+194 ERAIFEE
-201 EREANPVVPDPKMAK
+201 EREANPVVPDPKLAR
-216 IVRLNLSDISMS
+216 IIRLNLSDISMS
-228 GCKLTNVDPEFSFFF
+228 GCKLINSDPEFSYFL
-243 QEQSIFDDR
+243 QEQTIFDDR
-252 PLVMPHTTVKVTF
+252 PFVMPHVTVDVSF
-265 KVVSVRPGVTDKP
+265 KVLSVRLGVAFRAED
-278 VGAANKPESFEE
+278 FEE
-290 LIGVEFLD
+290 LVGVAFLD
-298 LPQSIEGAILRYV
+298 IPQSIEGAILRYV